1 MERSSLFFFALLR
14 LAMKDKG
21 CDKELSEFSDLSA
34 KEWTEVYRMA
44 SLQSLTGV
52 VYRAVEQLPEDLR
65 PARELLMQ
73 WFLESE
79 RIAGLNRLMTSEA
92 ARLTQAF
99 AAQGRKTAIL
109 KGQANAR
116 LYPDMLSRQPG
127 DIDIWVESFHE
138 RESTGKSVR
147 KDITDLLIQ
156 MGLLSEV
163 PTIANAGKNGKATT
177 SYHHIH
183 LPPTKDGVIVE
194 VHFRPSSGNFNP
206 LTNSRLQRWLEQ
218 EIQTTT
224 MTEEGFCVPTTRFAL
239 VMQLSHIQRHFL
251 SGGIGLRQICDY
263 YWLLRTSTEDDRLSV
278 SRQLKRFGLYQSVC
292 ALMWLLG
299 EQLHL
304 ETNLMISP
312 QDSQRG
318 VWMLRE
324 IMSGGNFGHYASRQQ
339 KGMWQRFFAG
349 KIRHL
354 QLMRFNFWEMLWME
368 LSYWST
374 IFNTLPERI
383 RRRSLSLREAK

>member
-79 RIAGLNRLMTSEA
+79 RIAGLNRLMNSEA

-163 PTIANAGKNGKATT
+163 PTIANAGKNDKATT
-177 SYHHIH
+177 
-183 LPPTKDGVIVE
+183 G
-194 VHFRPSSGNFNP
+194 
-206 LTNSRLQRWLEQ
+206 
-218 EIQTTT
+218 
-224 MTEEGFCVPTTRFAL
+224 
-239 VMQLSHIQRHFL
+239 
-251 SGGIGLRQICDY
+251 
-263 YWLLRTSTEDDRLSV
+263 
-278 SRQLKRFGLYQSVC
+278 
-292 ALMWLLG
+292 
-299 EQLHL
+299 
-304 ETNLMISP
+304 SP
-312 QDSQRG
+312 
-318 VWMLRE
+318 
-324 IMSGGNFGHYASRQQ
+324 A
-339 KGMWQRFFAG
+339 
-349 KIRHL
+349 
-354 QLMRFNFWEMLWME
+354 
-368 LSYWST
+368 
-374 IFNTLPERI
+374 
-383 RRRSLSLREAK
+383 